1 MPLNDRQIKNAKPS
15 EKPYK
20 LADGHSLHLLV
31 KPNGGKYWRFDYA
44 FGGKRKT
51 LSIGTYP
58 TISLAEAREAAEN
71 ARRMIA
77 NGQSP
82 SEAKQAAK
90 AEKAAAL
97 ANTFQAIAAQWH
109 TANLHRWKT
118 NHAGRISHH
127 FEKDVLPF
135 IGDMPLEAVNVAAI
149 KELLDRIV
157 KRGAISTAE
166 KIRQW
171 IGAVF
176 EYAAMLE
183 LTDRNPAHALKRYLP
198 KPEQQHMPALP
209 REEVTEFY
217 RRLLLADTEQ
227 QNRIG
232 VMLIMLVFLRNG
244 ELKGG
249 LWKEIDFK
257 GKMWHVPAERMKRP
271 RAHDVPLSDWAIELL
286 QELHAIT
293 GQTPYLF
300 PSIKNTDGSISE
312 NTLGKIINNM
322 GYKGI
327 ATPHG
332 FRALSCGLLNEQGF
346 NSDAIEL
353 QLSHVEENK
362 MKAAYNRAE
371 YADERR
377 EMMQWYSDYLK
388 QRYSEAV
395 ASLKAVASGL

>member
-1 MPLNDRQIKNAKPS
+1 M
-15 EKPYK
+15 
-20 LADGHSLHLLV
+20 V
-31 KPNGGKYWRFDYA
+31 KPNDGKYRRLDYA
-44 FGGKRKT
+44 FDGKRKT
-51 LSIGTYP
+51 LAIGTYP
-58 TISLAEAREAAEN
+58 TISLAEAREAAED

-109 TANLHRWKT
+109 TANLHRWKP
-118 NHAGRISHH
+118 NHAARVWHY
-127 FEKDVLPF
+127 FETDVLPF
-135 IGDMPLEAVNVAAI
+135 IGDMPLDEINVAAI
-149 KELLDRIV
+149 KGLLDHIAA
-157 KRGAISTAE
+157 RGSIPTAE

-176 EYAAMLE
+176 EFAAMLE
-183 LTDRNPAHALKRYLP
+183 LTDRNPARVLKQYLP
-198 KPEQQHMPALP
+198 KPKTQHMPALP
-209 REEVTEFY
+209 REELTEFY
-217 RRLLLADTEQ
+217 RRLLPADTEQ

-244 ELKGG
+244 ELRGG
-249 LWKEIDFK
+249 MWAEIDFK
-257 GKMWHVPAERMKRP
+257 GKMWHLPPERMKRP
-271 RAHDVPLSDWAIELL
+271 RAHNVPLSDWAVELL

-300 PSIKNTDGSISE
+300 PSRKNTDGCISE

-332 FRALSCGLLNEQGF
+332 FRSLASGLLNEQGF

-362 MKAAYNRAE
+362 VRAAYNRAE